1 MNPRRRLWWKNKAR
15 AANAGIAAAG
25 APHSEEETLEDVVKE
40 VKKTVAAKTPQAKTT
55 VTTKKTKKTITASK
69 KVKTQKTQ

>member
-15 AANAGIAAAG
+15 AANAAIVAAG
-25 APHSEEETLEDVVKE
+25 NPHSEEETLEDVVKE